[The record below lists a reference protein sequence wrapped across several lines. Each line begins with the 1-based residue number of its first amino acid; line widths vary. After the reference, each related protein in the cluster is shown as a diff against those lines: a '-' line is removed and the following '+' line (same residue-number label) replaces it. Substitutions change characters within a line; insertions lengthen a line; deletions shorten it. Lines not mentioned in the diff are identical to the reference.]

1 MYNSELHS
9 FNKGVIYQHNAA
21 EDANGEPVYNNF
33 YGTEWASIL
42 EFAVNKFPGTTKIFQ
57 NISEHANNIWRVDS
71 FYTRNGQMTDL
82 TLNDFT
88 GGNTYAWEDGHGTKE
103 NIHYSIIKCDLLSGV
118 PNPKIEGNRMRD
130 TSAMCRLVLSNPEA
144 QSQNVFF
151 SVTFGFIISTNPTL
165 INSQ

>member
-1 MYNSELHS
+1 
-9 FNKGVIYQHNAA
+9 
-21 EDANGEPVYNNF
+21 
-33 YGTEWASIL
+33 
-42 EFAVNKFPGTTKIFQ
+42 
-57 NISEHANNIWRVDS
+57 
-71 FYTRNGQMTDL
+71 
-82 TLNDFT
+82 
-88 GGNTYAWEDGHGTKE
+88 
-103 NIHYSIIKCDLLSGV
+103 LLSGV